1 MVTKIIYGEGG
12 FNPDLPNDNI
22 ISIEE
27 IPDVVD
33 EAEIARQ
40 SAIEKLSKLGL
51 TQEEIAAL
59 IGGI

>member
-1 MVTKIIYGEGG
+1 MAQIITYGEGG
-12 FNPDLPNDNI
+12 YDPELPDDNI

-40 SAIEKLSKLGL
+40 SALEKLAKLGL
-51 TQEEIAAL
+51 TEEEIQVL
-59 IGGI
+59 TR